1 VTTEE
6 PVSYTREP
14 RWAERTRAATI
25 AAAKDAPAPPGPIAA
40 LLRRHA
46 DGSLVGTSSPA
57 AERELLRSLQHGVGN
72 ASVARL
78 LSRTPLS
85 RDKTGADVPAP
96 VYDQAAAG
104 GKNVL
109 DERAKR
115 VVAIMADTKR
125 TAEDRG
131 VATVRAIVKEYYP
144 SEESKVKDVVWDA
157 KLDAGLE
164 TETGDGKDAKGTIN
178 VSQDFVDRF
187 NLDNPSRWVLAV
199 GHEILHI
206 NQHRAGGMGGPKH
219 KAEREFLAHRWT
231 VITPEAEG
239 TGRLNASTKVGTID
253 VAVKHYYKMPEADRK
268 KYQKEF
274 DSLLELRKTTRAS
287 AKDPSKIPENPPT
300 GEK

>member
-1 VTTEE
+1 MENE
-6 PVSYTREP
+6 RKP
-14 RWAERTRAATI
+14 RLAENARTAQ
-25 AAAKDAPAPPGPIAA
+25 DAPGKAAPASQSAVAA

-46 DGSLVGTSSPA
+46 DGALAGPASLE
-57 AERELLRSLQHGVGN
+57 AERELLLSLQHGAGN

-96 VYDQAAAG
+96 AYDQAAAG
-104 GKNVL
+104 GKNAL

-131 VATVRAIVKEYYP
+131 VETVRAIIKEYYP
-144 SEESKVKDVVWDA
+144 SEASKVKDVVWDS

-187 NLDNPSRWVLAV
+187 NVDNPSRWVLAV

-239 TGRLNASTKVGTID
+239 TGRINAPTRVSTID
-253 VAVKHYYKMPEADRK
+253 VAIKHYYKMPEADRK

-300 GEK
+300 GDK